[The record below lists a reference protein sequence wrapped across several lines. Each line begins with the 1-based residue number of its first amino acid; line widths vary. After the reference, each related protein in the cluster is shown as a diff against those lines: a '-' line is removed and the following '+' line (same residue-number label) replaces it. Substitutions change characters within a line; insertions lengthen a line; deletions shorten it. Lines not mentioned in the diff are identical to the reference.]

1 MKTEHTVIGDSHR
14 FTAALDH
21 LSQLASVNRPILITG
36 ERGTGKEIAA
46 NRLHYLSPRWQE
58 PFVTLNCSALPEN
71 LIDSELFGY
80 EPGAFTGAKGR
91 HQGRFE
97 RANGGTLFLDEL
109 GTMPGSLQEK
119 LLRVIEYGEFERLGG
134 TTTIEVDVRL
144 IAATNA
150 DLPRMADEGTFRWDL
165 LDRLTFDVV
174 TMPALRDRAEDI
186 LPLSNHFAV
195 KFAAECG
202 WSVFPGFSES
212 AVDQLMTHNW
222 PGNVRELR
230 NTVERSLHRHNS
242 EDSPIEQ
249 IIINPL
255 GAPATETSRPSFVEA
270 ATSSQDSN
278 AATIPNDLRAALDE
292 QEKTWLVQALE
303 GSHWRQKDAA
313 LALGINYNQI
323 RGLMKKHALRTRASR
338 SSD

>member
-1 MKTEHTVIGDSHR
+1 MKIEHTVIGDSPR

-303 GSHWRQKDAA
+303 GSNWRQRDAA
-313 LALGINYNQI
+313 QALGINYNQI

>member
-1 MKTEHTVIGDSHR
+1 MKIEHTVIGDSRR

-150 DLPRMADEGTFRWDL
+150 DLPRMADEGNFRWDL

-212 AVDQLMTHNW
+212 AVHQLMTYSW

-242 EDSPIEQ
+242 ENFPIEQ

-255 GAPATETSRPSFVEA
+255 GAPATGPSGPSVVEA
-270 ATSSQDSN
+270 VASSENNS
-278 AATIPNDLRAALDE
+278 ALVIPNDLRAALDE

-303 GSHWRQKDAA
+303 DSNWHQKDAA
-313 LALGINYNQI
+313 QALGINYNQI

-338 SSD
+338 SSN

>member
-1 MKTEHTVIGDSHR
+1 MKPEHTVIGDSPR

-21 LSQLASVNRPILITG
+21 LSQLASVNRSILITG

-150 DLPRMADEGTFRWDL
+150 DLPRMADDGDFRWDL

-212 AVDQLMTHNW
+212 AVHQLMTYRW

-242 EDSPIEQ
+242 EDFPIEQ

-255 GAPATETSRPSFVEA
+255 GAPATEANRSSAVEA
-270 ATSSQDSN
+270 I
-278 AATIPNDLRAALDE
+278 AAPQKNSAMVIPNDLRAALDE

-303 GSHWRQKDAA
+303 DSNWRQKDAA

-338 SSD
+338 SSA

>member
-91 HQGRFE
+91 HRGRFE

-212 AVDQLMTHNW
+212 AVDQLMTHSW

-270 ATSSQDSN
+270 ATSSPDSN

-313 LALGINYNQI
+313 QALGINYNQI

-338 SSD
+338 SSH

>member
-1 MKTEHTVIGDSHR
+1 MKIEHTVIGDSPR

-255 GAPATETSRPSFVEA
+255 GAPATGPSEPSVLEA
-270 ATSSQDSN
+270 VASSQKSS
-278 AATIPNDLRAALDE
+278 ALVIPNDLRTALDE
-292 QEKTWLVQALE
+292 QEKSWLVQALE
-303 GSHWRQKDAA
+303 DSNWRQKDAA
-313 LALGINYNQI
+313 QVLGINYNQI

-338 SSD
+338 SSG